1 MKRSE
6 VKTQAVIRTVN
17 ELRETSVEEFS
28 TTDISRAE
36 SCTRAHGQLAAEDNY
51 DGMVGKYLGE
61 ASKFLSIE
69 ATGSRR
75 ANAAL
80 WRFMPSTESE
90 PAR

>member
-1 MKRSE
+1 VKRSE

-36 SCTRAHGQLAAEDNY
+36 SCTRAHGQLAQEDNY

-80 WRFMPSTESE
+80 WRFTPSTESSS
-90 PAR
+90 